1 MFMLLLQIHFARW
14 LERVADQWVHAV
26 ALQVFMI
33 TLHDKLIMAYLHA
46 SGEADCDHPHG
57 RPQPWARGV

>member
-26 ALQVFMI
+26 ALQVFM
-33 TLHDKLIMAYLHA
+33 HYSA
-46 SGEADCDHPHG
+46 
-57 RPQPWARGV
+57 W